1 MEFMNLTRMEMSL
14 KGIQV
19 QELARQV
26 KVAANTVSTWFGRGE
41 IPEAMLGAVVEA
53 IDSPRL
59 SETRCSQCK
68 GNAFPTRYLDNV
80 DAHPIVAIDKAE
92 EEIEE
97 WMKLLEGAKKAIRNK
112 PPGATLSDDSKEIL
126 FLFEN
131 ETADII
137 TSMKTVLI
145 RFQECYNRPV
155 VVTMNRHVAK
165 LEQSGY
171 CSVTKEKQPHIN
183 RAANNN

>member
-1 MEFMNLTRMEMSL
+1 MEIMNLARMEMSL

-26 KVAANTVSTWFGRGE
+26 RVAANTVSTWFGRGE

-80 DAHPIVAIDKAE
+80 DAHPMVAINKASREIKEWTDLVGSAIDTITNRPKGVIFSEQE
-92 EEIEE
+92 EQ
-97 WMKLLEGAKKAIRNK
+97 LLIR
-112 PPGATLSDDSKEIL
+112 
-126 FLFEN
+126 FEN
-131 ETADII
+131 ETADLI

-155 VVTMNRHVAK
+155 VATMNRHVAK

-171 CSVTKEKQPHIN
+171 CSVTKKKAAPYKQSC
-183 RAANNN
+183 

>member
-1 MEFMNLTRMEMSL
+1 MEIMSIVRMEMSL
-14 KGIQV
+14 KDITSK
-19 QELARQV
+19 ELGRRV
-26 KVAANTVSTWFGRGE
+26 RVAANTVSTWFGRGE
-41 IPEAMLGAVVEA
+41 IPDSMIGEVVEA
-53 IDSPRL
+53 INSPRL

-97 WMKLLEGAKKAIRNK
+97 WMRLLEGAKKAIRNK
-112 PPGATLSDDSKEIL
+112 PHGAALSDEAKEVL
-126 FLFEN
+126 LHFEN
-131 ETADII
+131 ETADVI

-145 RFQECYNRPV
+145 RFQECYDRPV
-155 VVTMNRHVAK
+155 IATMNRHVAK

-171 CSVTKEKQPHIN
+171 CSVAKRK
-183 RAANNN
+183 AAPYQQSC